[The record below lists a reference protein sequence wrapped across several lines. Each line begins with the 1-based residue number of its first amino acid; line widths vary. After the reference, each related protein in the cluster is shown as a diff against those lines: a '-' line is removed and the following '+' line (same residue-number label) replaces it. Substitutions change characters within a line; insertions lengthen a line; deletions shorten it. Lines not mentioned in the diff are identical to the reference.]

1 MDTGAEKARSQAL
14 AALIV
19 ACIAPV
25 VVVLSAFAVRL
36 GVIPVGLALD
46 VFVLGVARIVAFAA
60 PAVGLIVLFMT
71 RSSWRRTAKYG
82 VTALF
87 VSGLTLGMFV
97 QQTRQMV
104 VASPL
109 DVTTNPAEPPA
120 LRLQAGAPQTCPG
133 LAPVE
138 TQLLPEGAT
147 WALQQQGFT
156 ITDAGLF
163 EVRGTRQGFWFGR
176 RYDAVVRIRPGRTDF
191 RLAAEG
197 QRPDGG
203 AVCRQALA
211 LAESLQPAT

>member
-1 MDTGAEKARSQAL
+1 MRAGGDRGRTLAL

-19 ACIAPV
+19 AVLAPV

-36 GVIPVGLALD
+36 GVVPVDMALD
-46 VFVLGVARIVAFAA
+46 TSVLGVARIIAFIAPVVA
-60 PAVGLIVLFMT
+60 LIVLFLT

-82 VTALF
+82 VAALI
-87 VSGLTLGMFV
+87 VSGVTLGLFLH
-97 QQTRQMV
+97 QTRQMA
-104 VASPL
+104 VATPL

-120 LRLQAGAPQTCPG
+120 LRLQADTPQTCPG

-156 ITDAGLF
+156 ITDAGMF
-163 EVRGTRQGFWFGR
+163 EIRGTRQGFWFGR

-191 RLAAEG
+191 RLAAQG

-211 LAESLQPAT
+211 LAGSLQPAT